1 VRRRPAAVPA
11 GLPADRDA
19 QAVRGERQPA
29 RRRAAGAH
37 RSRPRRQ
44 VQRGQGREIRRAR
57 HTVGRTMSVTTPTSG
72 SGQESDRA
80 TTSTKDE
87 RVASVSLTNRLI
99 VRPEIGAAL
108 GALVVFLFFSVITE
122 QFLTLSGVAT
132 WLDDA
137 STLGIM
143 AIAVALLMIGG
154 EFDLSAGVMTA
165 STALV
170 TALLATQAGL
180 NVWLAL
186 LLSLVFALAVG
197 GVNGWLVMRTG
208 LPSFIVTL
216 GTFLALQGLN
226 LGVTR
231 LVTGTVQVSG
241 MRATEGYESAGML
254 FASTFSI
261 GGQPFRVSVLW
272 WILLTVIAAFVLVKT
287 RFGNWIFA
295 VGGAPTSA
303 RAVGV
308 PLVRTKILLFMTT
321 AFAGWVV
328 GSINILRFASVQAN
342 QGIGLELQF
351 IIAAVVG
358 GCLLT
363 GGFGS
368 AVGAAIG
375 ALIFGM
381 ARQGIVYAQWN
392 SDWFMLFLG
401 IMLLSAVL
409 VNNALRRRAERVRR

>member
-1 VRRRPAAVPA
+1 
-11 GLPADRDA
+11 
-19 QAVRGERQPA
+19 
-29 RRRAAGAH
+29 
-37 RSRPRRQ
+37 
-44 VQRGQGREIRRAR
+44 
-57 HTVGRTMSVTTPTSG
+57 MSVAVQTSP
-72 SGQESDRA
+72 
-80 TTSTKDE
+80 DE
-87 RVASVSLTNRLI
+87 RLVKPGLWDRLV
-99 VRPEIGAAL
+99 VRPEIGALL
-108 GALVVFLFFSVITE
+108 GALLVFVFFSVVTG
-122 QFLTLSGVAT
+122 QFLSPLGVAN

-143 AIAVALLMIGG
+143 AVVVALLMIGG

-170 TALLATQAGL
+170 TAILATQVGL

-186 LLSLVFALAVG
+186 LLSLAFALLVG
-197 GVNGWLVMRTG
+197 ALNGWLVMRTG

-231 LVTGTVQVSG
+231 LVTGTVQISG
-241 MRATEGYESAGML
+241 MRSTDGYESAGL
-254 FASTFSI
+254 FFASTIDI
-261 GGQPFRVSVLW
+261 GGTSFQVSILW
-272 WILLTVIAAFVLVKT
+272 WILVAAVAAWILIRT

-295 VGGAPTSA
+295 VGGSSLSS

-308 PLVRTKILLFMTT
+308 PVFRTKVLLFMTT
-321 AFAGWVV
+321 AFGAWVV
-328 GSINILRFASVQAN
+328 GSINLLRNASVQAN
-342 QGIGLELQF
+342 QGIGLEFQY
-351 IIAAVVG
+351 IIAAVIG

-381 ARQGIVYAQWN
+381 ARQGIVYAQWD

-401 IMLLSAVL
+401 VMLLAAVL
-409 VNNALRRRAERVRR
+409 VNNTFRRRAERVRR

>member
-1 VRRRPAAVPA
+1 
-11 GLPADRDA
+11 
-19 QAVRGERQPA
+19 
-29 RRRAAGAH
+29 
-37 RSRPRRQ
+37 
-44 VQRGQGREIRRAR
+44 
-57 HTVGRTMSVTTPTSG
+57 MSVTTTVSQPAPSAPG
-72 SGQESDRA
+72 SGA
-80 TTSTKDE
+80 T
-87 RVASVSLTNRLI
+87 VLNRMI

-108 GALVVFLFFSVITE
+108 GALAVFLFFSIITDK
-122 QFLTLSGVAT
+122 FLSPLGVAT

-143 AIAVALLMIGG
+143 AVAVAMLMIGG

-170 TALLATQAGL
+170 TAMLAVHAGW

-186 LLSLVFALAVG
+186 LASLIFALAVG
-197 GVNGWLVMRTG
+197 ALNGWIVMRTG

-241 MRATEGYESAGML
+241 IRSASGYSSAGWV
-254 FASTFSI
+254 FAATTNI
-261 GGQPFRVSVLW
+261 GDARIQASVLW
-272 WILLTVIAAFVLVKT
+272 WIVLTAVAALVLVRT

-295 VGGAPTSA
+295 VGGSLVSA

-308 PLVRTKILLFMTT
+308 PAMRTKILLFMTT

-328 GSINILRFASVQAN
+328 GSCNILRFASVQAN
-342 QGIGLELQF
+342 QGVGLEFQY

-368 AVGAAIG
+368 VIGAAIG

-381 ARQGIVYAQWN
+381 ARQGIVFARWD

-401 IMLLSAVL
+401 VLLLSAVL
-409 VNNALRRRAERVRR
+409 VNNAFSKRAERVRR

>member
-1 VRRRPAAVPA
+1 MT
-11 GLPADRDA
+11 
-19 QAVRGERQPA
+19 
-29 RRRAAGAH
+29 
-37 RSRPRRQ
+37 
-44 VQRGQGREIRRAR
+44 VQ
-57 HTVGRTMSVTTPTSG
+57 TKTSDTTPFA
-72 SGQESDRA
+72 EV
-80 TTSTKDE
+80 K
-87 RVASVSLTNRLI
+87 ASILNRLI
-99 VRPEIGAAL
+99 VRPEIGALL
-108 GALVVFLFFSVITE
+108 GALVVFLFFSIITDK
-122 QFLTLSGVAT
+122 FLSALGVST

-143 AIAVALLMIGG
+143 AVAVAMLMIGG

-165 STALV
+165 STALI
-170 TALLATQAGL
+170 TGLLAVNAGW

-186 LLSLVFALAVG
+186 AVSLVFALAVG
-197 GVNGWLVMRTG
+197 ALNGWVVMRTG

-231 LVTGTVQVSG
+231 WVTGTVQVSG
-241 MRATEGYESAGML
+241 IRSADGYQSAGWV
-254 FASTFSI
+254 FASTTNI
-261 GGQPFRVSVLW
+261 GDARIQASVVW
-272 WILLTVIAAFVLVKT
+272 WIVLTAIAALVLVRT

-295 VGGAPTSA
+295 VGGSLPSA

-308 PLVRTKILLFMTT
+308 PAVRTKIILFMTT

-328 GSINILRFASVQAN
+328 GACNLLRFAGVQAN
-342 QGIGLELQF
+342 QGVGLEFQY

-368 AVGAAIG
+368 VVGAAIG

-381 ARQGIVYAQWN
+381 ARQGIVFARWD

-401 IMLLSAVL
+401 VLLLSAVL
-409 VNNALRRRAERVRR
+409 VNNAFKKRAERVRR

>member
-1 VRRRPAAVPA
+1 MS
-11 GLPADRDA
+11 DTT
-19 QAVRGERQPA
+19 
-29 RRRAAGAH
+29 
-37 RSRPRRQ
+37 
-44 VQRGQGREIRRAR
+44 
-57 HTVGRTMSVTTPTSG
+57 TVSESG
-72 SGQESDRA
+72 TSDRMR
-80 TTSTKDE
+80 TSL
-87 RVASVSLTNRLI
+87 VNRLI
-99 VRPEIGAAL
+99 VRPEIGAGL
-108 GALVVFLFFSVITE
+108 GALVVFVFFSVVTDR
-122 QFLTLSGVAT
+122 FLSPLGVAT

-143 AIAVALLMIGG
+143 AVAVALLMIGG

-170 TALLATQAGL
+170 TAMLAVHAGW
-180 NVWLAL
+180 NVWPAL
-186 LLSLVFALAVG
+186 VVSLLFALAVG
-197 GVNGWLVMRTG
+197 ALNSWVVMRTG

-241 MRATEGYESAGML
+241 IRSAPGYSSAGWV
-254 FASTFSI
+254 FAATTNLGEARI
-261 GGQPFRVSVLW
+261 QASVLW
-272 WILLTVIAAFVLVKT
+272 WIVITAVAMLLLVRT
-287 RFGNWIFA
+287 RFGNWTYA
-295 VGGAPTSA
+295 VGGALPSA

-308 PLVRTKILLFMTT
+308 PAARTKIVLFMGT
-321 AFAGWVV
+321 AFAGWIV
-328 GSINILRFASVQAN
+328 GSCNLLRFASVQAN
-342 QGIGLELQF
+342 QGVGLEFQY

-368 AVGAAIG
+368 VLGAAIG

-381 ARQGIVYAQWN
+381 ARQGIVFARWD

-401 IMLLSAVL
+401 VLLLAAVL
-409 VNNALRRRAERVRR
+409 VNNAFAKRAERLRR

>member
-1 VRRRPAAVPA
+1 M
-11 GLPADRDA
+11 
-19 QAVRGERQPA
+19 
-29 RRRAAGAH
+29 
-37 RSRPRRQ
+37 
-44 VQRGQGREIRRAR
+44 
-57 HTVGRTMSVTTPTSG
+57 TTTML
-72 SGQESDRA
+72 
-80 TTSTKDE
+80 DE
-87 RVASVSLTNRLI
+87 RIAKPRLLDRLV
-99 VRPEIGAAL
+99 VRPEIGALL
-108 GALVVFLFFSVITE
+108 GAVVVFLFFTLVTD
-122 QFLTLSGVAT
+122 QFFSGSGVAT

-143 AIAVALLMIGG
+143 AVAVSLLMIGG

-170 TALLATQAGL
+170 TATLATQAGW

-186 LLSLVFALAVG
+186 FASLVFALAVG
-197 GVNGWLVMRTG
+197 AFNGWLVMRTG

-241 MRATEGYESAGML
+241 MRSADGYESAGFV
-254 FASTFSI
+254 FASTVDVGGTAFQISI
-261 GGQPFRVSVLW
+261 VW
-272 WILLTVIAAFVLVKT
+272 WIGFAVLAAWLLVRT

-295 VGGAPTSA
+295 VGGSA
-303 RAVGV
+303 QSSRAVGV
-308 PLVRTKILLFMTT
+308 PVVRTKILLFMTT
-321 AFAGWVV
+321 ALAAWLV

-342 QGIGLELQF
+342 QGIGLEFQY
-351 IIAAVVG
+351 IIAAVIG

-368 AVGAAIG
+368 AIGAAIG

-381 ARQGIVYAQWN
+381 ARQGIVFARWD

-401 IMLLSAVL
+401 VMLLSAVL
-409 VNNALRRRAERVRR
+409 VNNAFRRRAERVRR

>member
-1 VRRRPAAVPA
+1 MSVATTASEPTTS
-11 GLPADRDA
+11 L
-19 QAVRGERQPA
+19 
-29 RRRAAGAH
+29 
-37 RSRPRRQ
+37 RSSL
-44 VQRGQGREIRRAR
+44 VQRL
-57 HTVGRTMSVTTPTSG
+57 V
-72 SGQESDRA
+72 
-80 TTSTKDE
+80 
-87 RVASVSLTNRLI
+87 
-99 VRPEIGAAL
+99 VRPELGAL
-108 GALVVFLFFSVITE
+108 IGALVVFLFFSIITDK
-122 QFLTLSGVAT
+122 FLSALGVSN

-143 AIAVALLMIGG
+143 AVAVALLMIGG

-170 TALLATQAGL
+170 TALLAVNAGW
-180 NVWLAL
+180 NIWLAL
-186 LLSLVFALAVG
+186 AVSLVFALAVG
-197 GVNGWLVMRTG
+197 ALNGWVVMRTG

-231 LVTGTVQVSG
+231 WVTGTVQVSG
-241 MRATEGYESAGML
+241 IRGADGYQSAGWV
-254 FASTFSI
+254 FASTTDI
-261 GGQPFRVSVLW
+261 GDAHIQASVVW
-272 WILLTVIAAFVLVKT
+272 WIVLTAIAAIVLMRT

-295 VGGAPTSA
+295 VGGALPSA

-308 PLVRTKILLFMTT
+308 PAARTKIILFMTT

-328 GSINILRFASVQAN
+328 GACNLLRFSSVQAN
-342 QGIGLELQF
+342 QGVGLEFQY

-368 AVGAAIG
+368 VVGAALG
-375 ALIFGM
+375 ALTFGM
-381 ARQGIVYAQWN
+381 ARQGIVFAGWN

-401 IMLLSAVL
+401 VLLLSAVL
-409 VNNALRRRAERVRR
+409 VNNEFKKRAERVRR

>member
-1 VRRRPAAVPA
+1 MAVAAEAP
-11 GLPADRDA
+11 P
-19 QAVRGERQPA
+19 
-29 RRRAAGAH
+29 
-37 RSRPRRQ
+37 
-44 VQRGQGREIRRAR
+44 
-57 HTVGRTMSVTTPTSG
+57 
-72 SGQESDRA
+72 
-80 TTSTKDE
+80 KDE
-87 RVASVSLTNRLI
+87 RLGSPRLLDRLV
-99 VRPEIGAAL
+99 VRPEIGALL
-108 GALVVFLFFSVITE
+108 GALLVFVFFSVVTE
-122 QFLTLSGVAT
+122 RFLSPGGVAT

-143 AIAVALLMIGG
+143 AVAVALLMIGG
-154 EFDLSAGVMTA
+154 EFDLSAGVLTA

-170 TALLATQAGL
+170 TAILSTRLGWNVWFALLAS
-180 NVWLAL
+180 LA
-186 LLSLVFALAVG
+186 FALAVG
-197 GVNGWLVMRTG
+197 ALNGWLVMRTG

-241 MRATEGYESAGML
+241 MRSTEGYESAGFL
-254 FASTFSI
+254 FASTFDLAGTSFYVSI
-261 GGQPFRVSVLW
+261 VWWVLF
-272 WILLTVIAAFVLVKT
+272 TVVASLVLVRT

-295 VGGAPTSA
+295 VGGAAQAS

-308 PLVRTKILLFMTT
+308 PVLRTKVLLFMTT
-321 AFAGWVV
+321 AGAAWLV
-328 GSINILRFASVQAN
+328 GSINILRFTSVQAN
-342 QGIGLELQF
+342 QGIGLEFQF
-351 IIAAVVG
+351 IIAAVIG

-381 ARQGIVYAQWN
+381 ARQGIVYANWN
-392 SDWFMLFLG
+392 SDWFQLFLG
-401 IMLLSAVL
+401 VMLLAAVL

>member
-1 VRRRPAAVPA
+1 MTTTT
-11 GLPADRDA
+11 LD
-19 QAVRGERQPA
+19 ER
-29 RRRAAGAH
+29 
-37 RSRPRRQ
+37 
-44 VQRGQGREIRRAR
+44 
-57 HTVGRTMSVTTPTSG
+57 VGRTRLA
-72 SGQESDRA
+72 DRL
-80 TTSTKDE
+80 
-87 RVASVSLTNRLI
+87 V
-99 VRPEIGAAL
+99 VRPEL
-108 GALVVFLFFSVITE
+108 GALLGAVVVFAFFSITAD
-122 QFLTLSGVAT
+122 QFLTGDGVAT

-143 AIAVALLMIGG
+143 AVAVSLLMIGG

-170 TALLATQAGL
+170 TAILATQAGW

-186 LLSLVFALAVG
+186 LASLVFALGVG
-197 GVNGWLVMRTG
+197 AFNGWLVMRTG

-241 MRATEGYESAGML
+241 MRAADGYASSGFV
-254 FASTFSI
+254 FASTVEI
-261 GGQPFRVSVLW
+261 GGTKFQISILW
-272 WILLTVIAAFVLVKT
+272 WIGFAAVAAWLLLRT

-295 VGGAPTSA
+295 VGGSA
-303 RAVGV
+303 VSSRAVGV
-308 PLVRTKILLFMTT
+308 PVKRTKILLFMGT
-321 AFAGWVV
+321 ALAGWLV

-368 AVGAAIG
+368 AIGAAIG

-381 ARQGIVYAQWN
+381 ARQGIVFARWD

-401 IMLLSAVL
+401 VMLLAAVL
-409 VNNALRRRAERVRR
+409 VNNTFRRRAERVRR

>member
-1 VRRRPAAVPA
+1 M
-11 GLPADRDA
+11 
-19 QAVRGERQPA
+19 
-29 RRRAAGAH
+29 
-37 RSRPRRQ
+37 
-44 VQRGQGREIRRAR
+44 
-57 HTVGRTMSVTTPTSG
+57 TTTML
-72 SGQESDRA
+72 
-80 TTSTKDE
+80 DE
-87 RVASVSLTNRLI
+87 RIAKPRLLDRLV
-99 VRPEIGAAL
+99 VRPEIGALL
-108 GALVVFLFFSVITE
+108 GAAVVFLFFTLVTD
-122 QFLTLSGVAT
+122 QFFSGSGVAT

-143 AIAVALLMIGG
+143 AVAVSLLMIGG

-170 TALLATQAGL
+170 TATLATQAGW
-180 NVWLAL
+180 NVWFAL
-186 LLSLVFALAVG
+186 FASLVFALAVG
-197 GVNGWLVMRTG
+197 AFNGWLVMRTG

-241 MRATEGYESAGML
+241 MRSADGYESAGFV
-254 FASTFSI
+254 FASTVDI
-261 GGQPFRVSVLW
+261 GGTAFQISILW
-272 WILLTVIAAFVLVKT
+272 WIGFAVLAAWLLVRT

-295 VGGAPTSA
+295 VGGSA
-303 RAVGV
+303 QSSRAVGV
-308 PLVRTKILLFMTT
+308 PVVRTKILLFMTT
-321 AFAGWVV
+321 ALAAWLV

-342 QGIGLELQF
+342 QGIGLEFQY
-351 IIAAVVG
+351 IIAAVIG

-368 AVGAAIG
+368 AIGAAIG

-381 ARQGIVYAQWN
+381 ARQGIVFARWD

-401 IMLLSAVL
+401 VMLLSAVL
-409 VNNALRRRAERVRR
+409 VNNAFRRRAERVRR

>member
-1 VRRRPAAVPA
+1 M
-11 GLPADRDA
+11 
-19 QAVRGERQPA
+19 
-29 RRRAAGAH
+29 
-37 RSRPRRQ
+37 
-44 VQRGQGREIRRAR
+44 
-57 HTVGRTMSVTTPTSG
+57 TVATQTSDTTPT
-72 SGQESDRA
+72 QRSDGPTLWHRM
-80 TTSTKDE
+80 
-87 RVASVSLTNRLI
+87 V
-99 VRPEIGAAL
+99 VRPEIGALL
-108 GALVVFLFFSVITE
+108 GALLVFVFFSVITDR
-122 QFLTLSGVAT
+122 FLSPPGVGT
-132 WLDDA
+132 WLDDS

-143 AIAVALLMIGG
+143 AVAVALLMIGG

-170 TALLATQAGL
+170 TALLSVHAGW
-180 NVWLAL
+180 NIWLAL
-186 LLSLVFALAVG
+186 LASLVLALAVG
-197 GVNGWLVMRTG
+197 AFNGWVVMRTG

-231 LVTGTVQVSG
+231 LVTNTVQVSG
-241 MRATEGYESAGML
+241 VRGAAGYQSAGSV
-254 FASTFSI
+254 FASTMNI
-261 GGQPFRVSVLW
+261 GGLTIQASVLW
-272 WILLTVIAAFVLVKT
+272 WIVLTAIAALVLVRT

-295 VGGAPTSA
+295 VGGALPIA

-308 PLVRTKILLFMTT
+308 PAVRTKILLFMGT

-328 GSINILRFASVQAN
+328 GSCNILRFSSVQAN
-342 QGIGLELQF
+342 QGVGLELHY

-368 AVGAAIG
+368 AIGAAIG

-381 ARQGIVYAQWN
+381 ARQGIVFARWD

-401 IMLLSAVL
+401 VLLLAAVL
-409 VNNALRRRAERVRR
+409 VNNRFQKRAERVRR

>member
-1 VRRRPAAVPA
+1 
-11 GLPADRDA
+11 
-19 QAVRGERQPA
+19 
-29 RRRAAGAH
+29 
-37 RSRPRRQ
+37 
-44 VQRGQGREIRRAR
+44 
-57 HTVGRTMSVTTPTSG
+57 MSVAVQATP
-72 SGQESDRA
+72 
-80 TTSTKDE
+80 DE
-87 RVASVSLTNRLI
+87 RLVKPTLWDRLV
-99 VRPEIGAAL
+99 VRPEIGALL
-108 GALVVFLFFSVITE
+108 GALLVFIFFSVVTG
-122 QFLTLSGVAT
+122 QFLSPLGVAN

-143 AIAVALLMIGG
+143 AVAVAMLMIGG

-170 TALLATQAGL
+170 TAIFATQVGL
-180 NVWLAL
+180 SVWLAL
-186 LLSLVFALAVG
+186 VLSLVFALAVG
-197 GVNGWLVMRTG
+197 AVNGWLVMRTG

-231 LVTGTVQVSG
+231 LITGTVQVSG
-241 MRATEGYESAGML
+241 MRSTDGYESAGML
-254 FASTFSI
+254 FASTIDI
-261 GGQPFRVSVLW
+261 GGTEFQISILW
-272 WILLTVIAAFVLVKT
+272 WILFAAIAAWILVRT
-287 RFGNWIFA
+287 RFGNWTFA
-295 VGGAPTSA
+295 VGGSSLSS

-308 PLVRTKILLFMTT
+308 PVVRTKIMLFMTT
-321 AFAGWVV
+321 AFAAWIV
-328 GSINILRFASVQAN
+328 GSINILRNASVQAN
-342 QGIGLELQF
+342 QGIGLEFQY
-351 IIAAVVG
+351 IIAAVIG

-401 IMLLSAVL
+401 IMLLAAVL
-409 VNNALRRRAERVRR
+409 VNNTFRRRAERVRR